1 MDRKQSCDAFEISHV
16 ANLAVTK
23 PQKDRS
29 SWVWLYRWTPA
40 TAEFVTVNTRCR
52 QFGVIPLTKE

>member
-1 MDRKQSCDAFEISHV
+1 MFEISHV